1 MHRVVISLLGA
12 LLLGGC
18 ATPTTESEY
27 SDDSGVFVP
36 RTLPAAAPPVVSPTI
51 EPEVPKAR
59 IDRRAHGRIASVNT
73 ILRFVVMEFPVWGL
87 PSHEQRLNVY
97 RGGQKIGEVKVTGPT
112 IDTTVAGDLVAGEA
126 QPGDEVRQD

>member
-18 ATPTTESEY
+18 ATSSIEGEF
-27 SDDSGVFVP
+27 SDDPGAFVP
-36 RTLPAAAPPVVSPTI
+36 RTIVLPPTPAGPPAT

-59 IDRRAHGRIASVNT
+59 LDPRVHGRIASVNPA
-73 ILRFVVMEFPVWGL
+73 LRFVVMEFPVWRL
-87 PSHEQRLNVY
+87 PAPEQWLNVY
-97 RGGQKIGEVKVTGPT
+97 RGEQKVGEIRVTGPT

-126 QPGDEVRQD
+126 QPGDRVRED

>member
-1 MHRVVISLLGA
+1 MRRVVISLLGA

-18 ATPTTESEY
+18 ATSRTESEY
-27 SDDSGVFVP
+27 PEDSAVFVP
-36 RTLPAAAPPVVSPTI
+36 RTIPAAAPPAVSPTT

-87 PSHEQRLNVY
+87 PAHGQRLNVY
-97 RGGQKIGEVKVTGPT
+97 RGAQKIGEIKVTGPT

-126 QPGDEVRQD
+126 QPGDEVRED